1 MRERG
6 EWARLWTRLWNA
18 RLDVLAQWL
27 IGVCVV
33 FVHCS
38 LSCCRYGQQEEVEL
52 RRLESEAEE
61 TMFVLLSDVH
71 LDSPEVMHKLRM
83 MFEGFSMVDTPPVRV
98 DALLGSF
105 ALYSIRG
112 ANTVV
117 PVPEKKDPLF

>member
-1 MRERG
+1 VAH
-6 EWARLWTRLWNA
+6 WC
-18 RLDVLAQWL
+18 
-27 IGVCVV
+27 VCC
-33 FVHCS
+33 FCS
-38 LSCCRYGQQEEVEL
+38 LLLSCCRYGQQEEVEL

>member
-1 MRERG
+1 MDAVVDAVVECLFRCVG
-6 EWARLWTRLWNA
+6 AVAHWC
-18 RLDVLAQWL
+18 
-27 IGVCVV
+27 VC
-33 FVHCS
+33 FLVH
-38 LSCCRYGQQEEVEL
+38 CRYGQQEEVEL

>member
-1 MRERG
+1 MG
-6 EWARLWTRLWNA
+6 A
-18 RLDVLAQWL
+18 VV
-27 IGVCVV
+27 GVVVECLFRCVGAV
-33 FVHCS
+33 AHWCVCCFCS
-38 LSCCRYGQQEEVEL
+38 LLLSCCRYGQQEEVEL